1 MKLRLNKSQRETGMM
16 SKKVMFSLG
25 AQVDLTAQE
34 QDYVK
39 KYKLAKEIVYSKE
52 RVNPELHDYKSGK
65 GIMRNLSAM
74 ALNLKISVSDLTGG
88 RTIECKDINE
98 MMDTEKTIKNACQGL
113 RNMLDACSGF
123 EGEEIID
130 Y

>member
-1 MKLRLNKSQRETGMM
+1 MKLRLSKSQRTTGVM

-34 QDYVK
+34 QEYVN
-39 KYKLAKEIVYSKE
+39 KYKMGKEIVYSKE
-52 RVNPELHDYKSGK
+52 RVNPELHDYKSNK
-65 GIMRNLSAM
+65 GIIRNLSAA
-74 ALNLKISVSDLTGG
+74 ALNLKISVNDLTGG

-98 MMDTEKTIKNACQGL
+98 MMDTEETIKNACQGL
-113 RNMLDACSGF
+113 KNMLDACSGF
-123 EGEEIID
+123 QGEEIID

>member
-1 MKLRLNKSQRETGMM
+1 MKLRLNKSQRSTGVM
-16 SKKVMFSLG
+16 SKKIMFSLG

-34 QDYVK
+34 QDHVK
-39 KYKLAKEIVYSKE
+39 KYKMAKEVVYSKE
-52 RVNPELHDYKSGK
+52 RIAPENYNINTWK
-65 GIMRNLSAM
+65 GIARNFSAAAM
-74 ALNLKISVSDLTGG
+74 NLKLTVNDLVGG

-98 MMDTEKTIKNACQGL
+98 MMDVEDTIKSSCQVLKG
-113 RNMLDACSGF
+113 MLDACSGF